1 MKLTQEKLN
10 ELIYALQ
17 GSCSTI
23 AEQLEMR
30 WELSEDDLTMENYL
44 AIDDAIFCCSVCN
57 WWCPASEET
66 ATAQGKSDLGCSDCF
81 PEEDENA

>member
-1 MKLTQEKLN
+1 MKLTQEQLN

-30 WELSEDDLTMENYL
+30 WELSEDDLTMEDFL
-44 AIDDAIFCCSVCN
+44 AIDDAIFCCTECN
-57 WWCPASEET
+57 WWCPVSEET
-66 ATAQGKSDLGCSDCF
+66 ATAQGEDEFGCSDCY
-81 PEEDENA
+81 PEKDEDA